1 MYASVSTYAIL
12 TDEAGIC
19 NGMFF
24 YHNDSQEIDIEWIS
38 DPESTS
44 NQGTNNGTRV
54 MQYTNQGPH
63 GTEDSFEI
71 NGRAS
76 GDATSAVHEYR
87 IDWTQGVSTFYL
99 DGVTSSKLTV
109 TFLRLLGRGLGMRGR
124 EFRSRNGDPDFTVGP
139 PQNDAVFKIQRIVM
153 RYNTTADGSRGE
165 IPSMS
170 NTSQS
175 SKESAGPQSG
185 GSSGIALAGPATL
198 FSLAVAGSLIARWLS

>member
-1 MYASVSTYAIL
+1 MTMRSYDVA
-12 TDEAGIC
+12 
-19 NGMFF
+19 GMFF

-124 EFRSRNGDPDFTVGP
+124 EFRSRYMLRWRLANRASCVGT
-139 PQNDAVFKIQRIVM
+139 ATRTSRLVLRRTM
-153 RYNTTADGSRGE
+153 RSLRFSASLCGITPLQMALEEKFHRCRTLRRAARSR
-165 IPSMS
+165 
-170 NTSQS
+170 
-175 SKESAGPQSG
+175 
-185 GSSGIALAGPATL
+185 LARK
-198 FSLAVAGSLIARWLS
+198 VAGLRELRSRVQRRCFRWQWQEA